1 MSDPEKFAKVRNRT
15 VSRHGLPHLTATAGQ
30 SGEEVRDK
38 PVKR

>member
-1 MSDPEKFAKVRNRT
+1 MNLNPPRDRRFPARVIYGCSVNI
-15 VSRHGLPHLTATAGQ
+15 AGQ